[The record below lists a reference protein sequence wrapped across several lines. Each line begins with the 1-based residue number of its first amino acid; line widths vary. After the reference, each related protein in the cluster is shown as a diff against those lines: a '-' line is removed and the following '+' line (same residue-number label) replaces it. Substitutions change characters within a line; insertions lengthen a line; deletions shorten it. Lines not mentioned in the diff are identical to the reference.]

1 MTALIASIAVSLVT
15 SFLFGP
21 WQVRK
26 FRAAYQQRLDAEC
39 EAGATL
45 GYGMGAQ
52 AIGSWFER
60 GVDYAA
66 NFPAF
71 VLLLVAVAET
81 SDSSNGLVI
90 GSLIIGAAAGSAAFL
105 IYGEPAGGKMRSW
118 KGVSAVSWV
127 ILGGNIATIAIAVAL
142 T

>member
-1 MTALIASIAVSLVT
+1 MIALIASIAVSLVT
-15 SFLFGP
+15 SLLFGP

-26 FRAAYQQRLDAEC
+26 FRNAYQERLDAEC
-39 EAGATL
+39 ADGTII

-71 VLLLVAVAET
+71 VLLLVAVAEVAPET
-81 SDSSNGLVI
+81 SGLVVA
-90 GSLIIGAAAGSAAFL
+90 LIICAVAGSVAFL
-105 IYGEPAGGKMRSW
+105 IYGEPAGKRMHSW
-118 KGVSAVSWV
+118 KGVTAVSWA
-127 ILGGNIATIAIAVAL
+127 ILGGNVATVLVAIAS